1 MGDGV
6 VGMAGAVEVLP
17 QLEVGRRLGLLPP
30 TATRT
35 GDDLVGRQREAAVGS
50 FVRPVTQGSD
60 VPLGLDADLV
70 GLLEHVD
77 DVLRRPLGRLP
88 PRARSLRPRRRG
100 GLGRAHDH
108 TLLVD
113 PHPVGDIEDAQLLV
127 DGVLDVDQ
135 RRM

>member
-1 MGDGV
+1 DPFHGSLERALEDPCLAFVGPVVGVEPVGLLEMGDGV

-60 VPLGLDADLV
+60 VPLGLDAD
-70 GLLEHVD
+70 
-77 DVLRRPLGRLP
+77 
-88 PRARSLRPRRRG
+88 
-100 GLGRAHDH
+100 
-108 TLLVD
+108 
-113 PHPVGDIEDAQLLV
+113 
-127 DGVLDVDQ
+127 
-135 RRM
+135 